1 MKIIPLIAAA
11 FISLHSARADWIIIQ
26 KVTTDQ
32 AKDTLMTIKAK
43 DGKSRMDMGE
53 QMSLILDST
62 TGDSTMFMHPQ
73 KMMMRLSADSMKGIM
88 AMAAQ
93 QLGNEPAAKP
103 TATGQKEKVGEYEC
117 EIYTWKGKLGVGK
130 FWVAKD
136 FPNAKELNEIQDNMT
151 KSIGNPM
158 ASLVPKNTDFPGI
171 VVKSEME
178 VMGKKNISELVS
190 AKQESVS
197 NDVFAAP
204 QGYQEMKMPGL
215 PGK

>member
-1 MKIIPLIAAA
+1 MKITHLIAAVVVS
-11 FISLHSARADWIIIQ
+11 FHSAYGDWVIVQ
-26 KVTTDQ
+26 KVTTEQ
-32 AKDTLMTIKAK
+32 SQEMVMTIKSKGAM
-43 DGKSRMDMGE
+43 SRMDMGSE
-53 QMSLILDST
+53 MSLILDST
-62 TGDSTMFMHPQ
+62 TGDATMFMHPQ
-73 KMMMRLSADSMKGIM
+73 KMMMKLSADSLSGIM
-88 AMAAQ
+88 AIAAQ
-93 QLGNEPAAKP
+93 QLGKEPAAKP
-103 TATGQKEKVGEYEC
+103 QATGQTEKLGEHNC
-117 EIYTWKGKLGVGK
+117 EIFTWSGKLGKGR

-136 FPNAKELNEIQDNMT
+136 FPNAKELNEIQDKMT
-151 KSIGNPM
+151 KSMGTPM

-197 NDVFAAP
+197 NDVFFTP